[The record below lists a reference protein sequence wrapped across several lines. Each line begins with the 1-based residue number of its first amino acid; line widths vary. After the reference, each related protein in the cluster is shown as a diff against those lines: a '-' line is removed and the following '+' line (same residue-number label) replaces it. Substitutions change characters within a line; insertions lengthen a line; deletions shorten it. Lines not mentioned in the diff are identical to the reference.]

1 MKCWKFHSHIG
12 YEDENVSFADWYKYT
27 RWKHIWNN
35 TIWYTVYNA
44 WDLLAFISAK
54 HKCINKQSQAV
65 TSQTVGAGVMG
76 TGTSGLHISGGRILL
91 CT

>member
-1 MKCWKFHSHIG
+1 MIQ
-12 YEDENVSFADWYKYT
+12 YKYT
-27 RWKHIWNN
+27 TWKHIWNN